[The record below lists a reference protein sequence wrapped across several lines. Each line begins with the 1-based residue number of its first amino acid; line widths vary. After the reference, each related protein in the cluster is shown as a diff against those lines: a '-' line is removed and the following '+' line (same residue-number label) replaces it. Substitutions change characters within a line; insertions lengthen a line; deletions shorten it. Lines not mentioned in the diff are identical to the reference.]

1 MARLL
6 LDRQSGEKERYEA
19 ILAPRKPVFRVTRD
33 EQDELAIA
41 AFVDQ
46 GSGWRTFD
54 RKAAENEW
62 AGGETQFLA
71 ASFPAQPDALDGFH
85 LTHPL
90 ACPKGPDVHAV
101 ENLARLFEVESTL
114 RAV

>member
-71 ASFPAQPDALDGFH
+71 ASFM
-85 LTHPL
+85 L
-90 ACPKGPDVHAV
+90 A
-101 ENLARLFEVESTL
+101 
-114 RAV
+114 